1 MYRIGMSRDIHRLV
15 KGRPLWIGGV
25 LIDHELGFE
34 AHSDGDIVLHALTE
48 ALLGS
53 LALGD
58 LGTHFPNTDAQ
69 YKDKPSSYFVQYAR
83 RLVESKGY
91 RICNID
97 VSITIETPR
106 LSPHIPNMID
116 AIGKLLNLAH
126 DQISIKA
133 GTNEG
138 LGYVGQGLGAEATCV
153 VLVEKKTDQPH

>member
-15 KGRPLWIGGV
+15 RGRPLWIGGV
-25 LIDHELGFE
+25 LIDHDVGFE

-69 YKDKPSSYFVQYAR
+69 YKDKPSRYFVQYAR
-83 RLVESKGY
+83 RLVEAKGY

-97 VSITIETPR
+97 VSIVIEAPR
-106 LSPHIPNMID
+106 LSPHIAAMVA
-116 AIGKLLNLAH
+116 AIGKMLSLAPE
-126 DQISIKA
+126 QISIKA

-138 LGYVGQGLGAEATCV
+138 LGYIGQGLGAEATCV
-153 VLVEKKTDQPH
+153 VLVEKISDQSH